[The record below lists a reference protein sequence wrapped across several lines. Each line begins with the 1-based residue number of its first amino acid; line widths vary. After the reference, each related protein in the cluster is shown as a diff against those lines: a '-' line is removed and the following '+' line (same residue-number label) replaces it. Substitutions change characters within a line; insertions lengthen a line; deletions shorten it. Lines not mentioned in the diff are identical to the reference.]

1 MERAGEKPGATKTI
15 NIAICGNPNCGKTT
29 IFNAIT
35 GLRQHVANYPGVT
48 VEKTTG
54 QFEVKSDP
62 SVTYNLIDVPGAYS
76 LSAYSPDEYV
86 AVQALLGSLDGETS
100 PDVIIN
106 VIDATNLDRALYL

>member
-1 MERAGEKPGATKTI
+1 MDVTSENSPKTKI
-15 NIAICGNPNCGKTT
+15 KNVAICGNPNCGKTT

-35 GLRQHVANYPGVT
+35 GLRQHVSNYPGVT

-86 AVQALLGSLDGETS
+86 AVQALLASLDGET
-100 PDVIIN
+100 
-106 VIDATNLDRALYL
+106 A